1 MSQGRLVLSARF
13 LKLLGAG
20 AALLLLVP
28 FVPEVGFLVL
38 GCDLLLVVLLLWD
51 AGTVPGMDAVGIE
64 RRLPAALSLGE
75 RNPCEIRV
83 SNFTD
88 RMVSGVMRLVFPEG
102 LAADVETCDIA
113 MKPYGAA
120 LVDFRVFALR
130 RGLYEVE
137 SVYMR
142 LRGLLG
148 LAERDYAFD
157 DPRRVKVYPSLLG
170 IGRYELMARK
180 SHLAQI
186 GFRQMRKIGAGT
198 EFEKLR
204 EYLPDDDYRHIN
216 WKATAKKRRPITQ
229 EYQIE
234 RSQNIFICIDTSRYM
249 AYRAGRLTKLD
260 YAVNASVML
269 AHVARKFDDNVGL
282 MVFSDRVHLYHPPRK
297 TGGMFASLVDALYR
311 VEPERCAVEY
321 GEAFRTLQTRQKR
334 RSLIVV
340 FTDFFDQRDG
350 EELLK
355 FVPLLGRRHVLICI
369 TVRDERISALA
380 RSEPARAEEAF
391 DRFVAGE
398 VLSERAK
405 IHGILRNRGAFV
417 ADSEPRDLTVAAVNQ
432 YLQVKTRQLI

>member
-1 MSQGRLVLSARF
+1 MGVIVLMLVPLAPE
-13 LKLLGAG
+13 LGLAVLG
-20 AALLLLVP
+20 YDLLLLM
-28 FVPEVGFLVL
+28 F
-38 GCDLLLVVLLLWD
+38 LLWD
-51 AGTVPGMDAVGIE
+51 GRTVPGPDAVGVE
-64 RRLPAALSLGE
+64 RVLPATLSLGE
-75 RNPCEIRV
+75 QNPCGVRV
-83 SNFTD
+83 RNFAARAVKGT
-88 RMVSGVMRLVFPEG
+88 MRQCLPPG
-102 LAADVETCDIA
+102 LAADVETCGIG
-113 MKPYGAA
+113 MEPYGAA
-120 LVDFRVFALR
+120 LVDFRVFARR
-130 RGLYEVE
+130 RGLYEVGP
-137 SVYMR
+137 VYLR
-142 LRGLLG
+142 LSGLLG

-157 DPRRVKVYPSLLG
+157 DSRSVKVYPSLLG

-229 EYQIE
+229 EYQVE
-234 RSQNIFICIDTSRYM
+234 RSQDIFICIDTSRYM

-260 YAVNASVML
+260 HAVNASLML

-297 TGGMFASLVDALYR
+297 TGGIFASLVDALYR
-311 VEPERCAVEY
+311 VEPERCAVRY
-321 GEAFRTLQTRQKR
+321 GEALRTLSARQKR
-334 RSLIVV
+334 RSLIVL
-340 FTDFFDQRDG
+340 FTDFFDLRDG

-355 FVPLLGRRHVLICI
+355 FVPLLGRRHLVICI

-380 RSEPARAEEAF
+380 RSEPARVEDAF

-398 VLSERAK
+398 VLSERAR

-417 ADSEPRDLTVAAVNQ
+417 ADSEPGDLTVAAVNQ
-432 YLQVKTRQLI
+432 YLQVKAKQLI